1 MLIVGVGNWI
11 SVWNGSYLVGTVI
24 KASLTGR
31 VSQLGLNLCAAG
43 VGNTK

>member
-11 SVWNGSYLVGTVI
+11 SIWNDSYLVGTVI

-31 VSQLGLNLCAAG
+31 VSQLKLNLCASG